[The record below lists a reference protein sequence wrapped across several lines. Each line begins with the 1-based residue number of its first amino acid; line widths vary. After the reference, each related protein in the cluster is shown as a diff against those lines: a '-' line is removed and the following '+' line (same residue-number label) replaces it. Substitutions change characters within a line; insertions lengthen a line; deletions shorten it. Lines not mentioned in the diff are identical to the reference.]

1 MDLDLV
7 DRVAIVTG
15 ASRGLGR
22 AAAEALAAEGVRVLA
37 VARSTTDLEKLRAA
51 DPDRIAIAIATVDM
65 RSADE
70 VAALADLAVER
81 FGRLDIVVYNAGI
94 APAGRFSDQPQEQW
108 DEVFDVNVRAP
119 VVLARAAGKHLL
131 AQRSGKIINVASTSG
146 INGKPILVSY
156 SASKGAVLQFTKAL
170 AAEWGRFGV
179 QVTAI
184 APGAFET
191 DAQAAVLDDP
201 ETLTRRLRKIP
212 AGRMGRTEE
221 FGPLVCYLASP
232 LSDFMTGSVVVF
244 DGGEVSK
251 L

>member
-1 MDLDLV
+1 MELELEG
-7 DRVAIVTG
+7 RAAIVTG

-37 VARSTTDLEKLRAA
+37 VARSTGELEKLQATN
-51 DPDRIAIAIATVDM
+51 PDRIAIATVDM

-81 FGRLDIVVYNAGI
+81 FGRLDIVVNNAGI
-94 APAGRFSDQPQEQW
+94 APAGRFVDQPQEQW

-119 VVLARAAGKHLL
+119 AVLSRAAGRHFL

-146 INGKPILVSY
+146 INGKPVLVSY
-156 SASKGAVLQFTKAL
+156 SASKGAILQFTKAL

-191 DAQAAVLDDP
+191 DAQSAVLDDP

-212 AGRMGRTEE
+212 AGRMGRSEE

-244 DGGEVSK
+244 DGGEVNK

>member
-1 MDLDLV
+1 MELDLEG
-7 DRVAIVTG
+7 RAAIVTG

-22 AAAEALAAEGVRVLA
+22 AAAEALAAEGVHVLA
-37 VARSTTDLEKLRAA
+37 VARTTPDLEKLQATNPER
-51 DPDRIAIAIATVDM
+51 IAIATVDM
-65 RSADE
+65 RSAGE

-81 FGRLDIVVYNAGI
+81 FGRLDVVVNNAGI
-94 APAGRFSDQPQEQW
+94 APAGRFVDQPQEQW

-119 VVLARAAGKHLL
+119 AVLSRAAGEHFL

-146 INGKPILVSY
+146 INGKPALVSY

-170 AAEWGRFGV
+170 AAEWARFGV

-191 DAQAAVLDDP
+191 DAQSAVLDDP
-201 ETLTRRLRKIP
+201 ETLTRRLRRIP

-244 DGGEVSK
+244 DGGEVNK

>member
-1 MDLDLV
+1 MELGLEG
-7 DRVAIVTG
+7 RAAIVTG

-22 AAAEALAAEGVRVLA
+22 AAAAALAAEGVRVLA
-37 VARSTTDLEKLRAA
+37 VARSTPDLEALRAT
-51 DPDRIAIAIATVDM
+51 DPERIAIATVDM
-65 RSADE
+65 RSAEE

-81 FGRLDIVVYNAGI
+81 FGRLDVVVNNAGI
-94 APAGRFSDQPQEQW
+94 APAGRFVDQPQEQW

-119 VVLARAAGKHLL
+119 AVLSRAAGRHFL
-131 AQRSGKIINVASTSG
+131 AQRSGKIINIASTSG
-146 INGKPILVSY
+146 INGKPVLVSY

-191 DAQAAVLDDP
+191 DAQSAVLDDP

-244 DGGEVSK
+244 DGGEVNK